1 MNETCQTL
9 LAALPVGV
17 VLIDRGGHIALS
29 NPAAMDLIGLSG
41 DLVGLSFF
49 GGSALPT
56 ELRELE
62 AAFWSAMADEAIP
75 LDEDREFTQSTTAG
89 ARELRARLSRLTI
102 AGQPHGLLLIDDNE
116 RVKRT
121 ERALSAALGEAQDQA
136 VRDPLTGLFN
146 RRHVE
151 WVLPAEIKRAER
163 YGTPLSLLVLDLDHF
178 KAVNDQYG
186 HPMGDRVLVE
196 LARLLNRILRV
207 GDTSA
212 RMGGEEFCIVLP
224 HSDTVAAQ
232 RAAERLQRVIRALRF
247 QEEPALRVRASLG
260 IATVRPS
267 GPRTD
272 FAGEATRLLAAADK
286 ALYAAKNAGRDRT
299 EVAPE

>member
-9 LAALPVGV
+9 IAALPVGV
-17 VLIDRGGHIALS
+17 VLVDRAGRIVLS
-29 NPAAMDLIGLSG
+29 NTAAMDLIGLS
-41 DLVGLSFF
+41 DDPVGVPLF
-49 GGSALPT
+49 GGAALST

-62 AAFWSAMADEAIP
+62 GAFWSAMADEAAP
-75 LDEDREFTQSTTAG
+75 LDEDREFTQSTSAG
-89 ARELRARLSRLTI
+89 PRELRARLRRLTI
-102 AGQPHGLLLIDDNE
+102 AGQPHGLLLLDDND

-121 ERALSAALGEAQDQA
+121 ERALAAALGEAQDQA

-151 WVLPAEIKRAER
+151 WVLPAEMKRAER
-163 YGTPLSLLVLDLDHF
+163 YGTPLSLLVLDIDHF

-212 RMGGEEFCIVLP
+212 RMGGEEFCVLLP
-224 HSDTVAAQ
+224 HSDTAAAL
-232 RAAERLQRVIRALRF
+232 RAADRLQRVIRALRF
-247 QEEPALRVRASLG
+247 QEEPALRIRASIG
-260 IATVRPS
+260 IAIARPS

-272 FAGEATRLLAAADK
+272 FAGEAARLLAAADK